1 MSPWPLLNCS
11 DDGARVQAPLTLS
24 DTCTLP
30 VTAYWANQPTSR
42 SPADTGLDID
52 TVVDVT
58 FAVLNAVP
66 CTNDTD
72 VDAPDAGA
80 PDSILSSMTASTAGK
95 VSQAKGA
102 RNRRNRPGR
111 FPAAAVCAIGDTRP
125 PRPCAACRHASFT
138 L

>member
-42 SPADTGLDID
+42 SPADTGFEID
-52 TVVDVT
+52 TGVAVT
-58 FAVLNAVP
+58 FAVVNAGRF
-66 CTNDTD
+66 TDDTAAG
-72 VDAPDAGA
+72 APDAGA
-80 PDSILSSMTASTAGK
+80 PGSMLSSMTASTAGK

-111 FPAAAVCAIGDTRP
+111 FPAAAVCAI
-125 PRPCAACRHASFT
+125 
-138 L
+138 